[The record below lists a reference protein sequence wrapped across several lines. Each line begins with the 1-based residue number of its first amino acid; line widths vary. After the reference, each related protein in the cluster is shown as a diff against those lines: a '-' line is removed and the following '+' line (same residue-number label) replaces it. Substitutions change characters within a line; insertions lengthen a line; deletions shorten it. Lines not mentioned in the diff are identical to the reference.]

1 MGALPCPAHIEH
13 HQGLSSFGT
22 RRVLR
27 QSVACG
33 AHRSRRRSLWAGASP
48 GAPKYDEGALSC
60 SFQLGSASL
69 HVSEVRG
76 SRHATPR
83 APPTGGCIELPKTL
97 ALTEEQDQRAARATS
112 QLLNAISRCAAGSP
126 LARLLTGPHG
136 AASATGA
143 GSHSSSA
150 GAPTPTPR
158 PDIAAAAALLP
169 SLTWR
174 WVSVADLEGGWVDRG
189 VAHLLR
195 EALLVQKAAS
205 DVNASVS
212 ELVGWCMDNCSA
224 PAAALAA
231 LWGQQQGAALPARSR
246 SFYGLL
252 LQRLDGGGA
261 SSAVAA
267 AAGRQPHEH
276 QQERSS
282 AEAYG
287 LSPALVFC
295 SSVARTAL
303 STSSRRGG
311 RSSSSEEDGD
321 AHDDRS
327 HPHTQ
332 QLLEQDGSEP
342 LVGAAASPSSNG
354 KRSAAGPSAGAD
366 VILVGELPGDVLLDE
381 SVGNVRRQQPH
392 ANGSGAK
399 HNGVNGSGKS
409 GSGGAKVAHAHVN
422 GSAAD
427 TDPGQ
432 AALGVKGSAES
443 PLEQPA
449 PAAKRSAAGKASR
462 PAALLLKRPSRS
474 AAPPAPTLPDG
485 AEADG
490 FASDGSGLPGHGQQQ
505 LSAIAAAAAASSLLA
520 GPAAPMSFLETLS
533 DDDDEARRA
542 ASLLNGAGMSDPAS
556 ASSTSTSSN
565 SGTSNL
571 VGRVFVPM
579 RLVSVSRFPLRDALG
594 RPLPDGLAVPPTGPI
609 VLSNDA
615 RVFPGTEGL
624 LSDYATPAG
633 DKLAV
638 RLEYITDRSYAYG
651 DVALQLFNIS
661 RVTRKRTD
669 NCQMLVNGKPV
680 NVGDPGVPLV
690 PGDEIRFGA
699 SAAFAFRLEALPEA
713 PSGLEA
719 AVQQLQLHADSS
731 SSNGN
736 GSGSSSSSGLPQVS
750 EEEVA
755 AAAADMASLSNM
767 SRRDP
772 PRAEALLRRLL
783 AARPGDAALW
793 LIWAQMAA
801 RVEGPGPGQAKAR
814 MLFRAAADA
823 ARRMPVLPP
832 PPLALQMAARRA
844 TGAGR
849 RRRRGAS
856 TTASMDGDDGALS
869 VADGSSSADAA
880 IDPAS
885 GASPSAAAGPPAPSA
900 RPRHNWLLVQALGNW
915 GKHEWRLR
923 MYGSARHLFRAA
935 ADEAARHSGGLAA
948 GGGGAVMH
956 YWGSR
961 ELEAGNVRNAR
972 IVAAEALRKCP
983 ADVALYVLAASVELE
998 ASNLELAKG
1007 YCQRAYAL
1015 DRTDKQLFLIW
1026 PRVEAGLGDRDKARL
1041 LFERALD
1048 AHPLNTKIINMYAR
1062 FEAEEGSYREAA
1074 ELYDRALQIDP
1085 LSPGPGVHNRAD
1097 WASMETDLGN
1107 TGLARQLLEEG
1118 LEAHPNSAALLVVYS
1133 KLQRLEGRY
1142 QEALAAVRRAQAVA
1156 GAFNAAVMN
1165 ERAQV
1170 LRALGERELAA
1181 NLSRHVSAVKQL
1193 NRMKQQGYWGSEAWR
1208 AFVEAT
1214 RTPEQR
1220 TLVAAARAH
1229 RLQLGWAPAVRGAK
1243 PGPPPGVV
1251 AGDGRRPAAP
1261 ETQQWMALEELRR
1274 QRAEARRLT
1283 AQRTARLRAEEAA
1296 AAAGGGEA
1304 GAAAAAAALAMG
1316 STGSMGSMDGDEGY
1330 DDEIQDPVMYG
1341 ADLGSGPLPRRRLED
1356 QDADYYEE
1364 PESMALP
1371 PLDAV
1376 RRPMP
1381 DADDM

>member
-1 MGALPCPAHIEH
+1 MMMAHYPAALNWA
-13 HQGLSSFGT
+13 Q
-22 RRVLR
+22 
-27 QSVACG
+27 QAC
-33 AHRSRRRSLWAGASP
+33 
-48 GAPKYDEGALSC
+48 
-60 SFQLGSASL
+60 
-69 HVSEVRG
+69 
-76 SRHATPR
+76 
-83 APPTGGCIELPKTL
+83 
-97 ALTEEQDQRAARATS
+97 TS
-112 QLLNAISRCAAGSP
+112 
-126 LARLLTGPHG
+126 ARLV
-136 AASATGA
+136 
-143 GSHSSSA
+143 SSSA
-150 GAPTPTPR
+150 GAAAAVTPR

-212 ELVGWCMDNCSA
+212 ELVGWCLDNCSA

-246 SFYGLL
+246 SFYSLL
-252 LQRLDGGGA
+252 LQRLDGDGA
-261 SSAVAA
+261 SSAAAAVARRQPHDHQQEAAEAA
-267 AAGRQPHEH
+267 AA
-276 QQERSS
+276 
-282 AEAYG
+282 AFG

-311 RSSSSEEDGD
+311 RSSSSEDDADG
-321 AHDDRS
+321 DDRS
-327 HPHTQ
+327 VPHAQ

-342 LVGAAASPSSNG
+342 LVGAAASPASNG
-354 KRSAAGPSAGAD
+354 KHAAGPGAGAD
-366 VILVGELPGDVLLDE
+366 VILVGELPGEVLLDE
-381 SVGNVRRQQPH
+381 STAAVAAAVGNGRLQQPH
-392 ANGSGAK
+392 ANGTAK
-399 HNGVNGSGKS
+399 HNGVNGSGKGA
-409 GSGGAKVAHAHVN
+409 GSGAAKAGHAHIN

-432 AALGVKGSAES
+432 AAPGVAGVNGSAE
-443 PLEQPA
+443 PALQQPV
-449 PAAKRSAAGKASR
+449 PPAKRSAAGKASR

-474 AAPPAPTLPDG
+474 AAPPAPSLSEG

-490 FASDGSGLPGHGQQQ
+490 SVVPDGVLGHGQQQ
-505 LSAIAAAAAASSLLA
+505 QQLSAAAAAAAAASLMA
-520 GPAAPMSFLETLS
+520 GQAAPMSFLETLS

-542 ASLLNGAGMSDPAS
+542 ASLLNGAAMSDAAAAAAAAGNS
-556 ASSTSTSSN
+556 SSN
-565 SGTSNL
+565 NNL

-579 RLVSVSRFPLRDALG
+579 RLVPVGRFPLRDALG
-594 RPLPDGLAVPPTGPI
+594 RPLPDGMAVPPAGPI

-651 DVALQLFNIS
+651 EVTLQLFNIS

-690 PGDEIRFGA
+690 PGDEIRFGR
-699 SAAFAFRLEALPEA
+699 SAAFAFRLEALPEP

-719 AVQQLQLHADSS
+719 AVQQLQLHADGSSNGSS
-731 SSNGN
+731 SSNN
-736 GSGSSSSSGLPQVS
+736 SGLPQVS
-750 EEEVA
+750 DEEVA

-772 PRAEALLRRLL
+772 ARAEALLRRLL
-783 AARPGDAALW
+783 AAGPGDAALW

-832 PPLALQMAARRA
+832 PPLALQVAARRA

-856 TTASMDGDDGALS
+856 STVSMDGDDGTLS
-869 VADGSSSADAA
+869 GADGSSSAEASLDLGSGSSPAA
-880 IDPAS
+880 PA
-885 GASPSAAAGPPAPSA
+885 A

-935 ADEAARHSGGLAA
+935 ADEAARHPGGLAA

-998 ASNLELAKG
+998 GSNLELAKG

-1074 ELYDRALQIDP
+1074 ELYDRALHIDP

-1097 WASMETDLGN
+1097 WASMEADLGN

-1118 LEAHPNSAALLVVYS
+1118 LDAHPNSVALLVVYS

-1181 NLSRHVSAVKQL
+1181 NLARHVSAVKQL

-1214 RTPEQR
+1214 RSPEQR
-1220 TLVAAARAH
+1220 SLVAAARTR
-1229 RLQLGWAPAVRGAK
+1229 RLQLGWAPAARGAK
-1243 PGPPPGVV
+1243 PAPPPGVV

-1274 QRAEARRLT
+1274 QRAEARRLS

-1304 GAAAAAAALAMG
+1304 GAAAAAAALAAG
-1316 STGSMGSMDGDEGY
+1316 ATGSMGSVDGDEGY

-1341 ADLGSGPLPRRRLED
+1341 ADLGTGPLPRRRLAGGED
-1356 QDADYYEE
+1356 RDADYYEE

-1381 DADDM
+1381 DDADDM